1 MKRERYRNSAQ
12 SISAGCIYRECG
24 SRYPQ
29 FLHEALTGIGNDDAP
44 LAMLFALLD
53 GSVFRRA
60 QCRRSAKAAAV
71 ELKKALRDK
80 DIPDAIKIGL
90 LPILERAGYPI
101 GDDEARAYFRDF
113 KAKVKRRTLELA
125 KALSDAPVPLRR
137 LLSVKGVIADEEN
150 AACPPLSAEAAGE
163 ILNLGRRMVKV
174 NPAGATLLAA
184 AIALRA
190 GARDFSNERAAEQ
203 LDGIHALGTPSAPFP
218 S

>member
-1 MKRERYRNSAQ
+1 M
-12 SISAGCIYRECG
+12 
-24 SRYPQ
+24 
-29 FLHEALTGIGNDDAP
+29 HETLTGIGNDDAP

-113 KAKVKRRTLELA
+113 KAMVKRRTLELA
-125 KALSDAPVPLRR
+125 KALSDAPVSLRR
-137 LLSVKGVIADEEN
+137 LLSVVVPEKPPSSPLG
-150 AACPPLSAEAAGE
+150 ACLSATYSFFIPQSMAKLMEKCRKPSDKKRKKRTAPPE
-163 ILNLGRRMVKV
+163 MWFSKSRRFCPQAQRM
-174 NPAGATLLAA
+174 TF
-184 AIALRA
+184 IR
-190 GARDFSNERAAEQ
+190 S
-203 LDGIHALGTPSAPFP
+203 PSLP
-218 S
+218 SR